1 MFYIF
6 YFSSRYVLQIISKR
20 LMKIFQKTFTKCFCS
35 SQKTKINIYLYG
47 SPIHS
52 PKVNDGG
59 LRLSFTKRIL
69 HVDLTT
75 GKTEVKPLDMKLAKK
90 YIGGIGLGMKLW
102 LDNSKAGVDPFSPE
116 NPMFFMT
123 GPLTGT
129 MAPSAGNSYAV
140 VSKSPLTF
148 TIGEAKAHGFFGAE
162 MKRAGYDV
170 IMFTGKSEKLVYAW
184 IDDDSVQ
191 LLDASHLVGKSPQ
204 ETEEIIREE
213 LGDFYIRVSAIGEAG
228 EKLSRIACIMN
239 DEFRA
244 IGRGGMGAVMGS
256 KNLKAVAVRGT
267 NDVNV
272 ANLEEFREFVRTVH
286 ERMKGPATRKYR
298 TLGTPENVL
307 VLNAISALATRN
319 FTNAT
324 FEGAEKVSGER
335 LNEQYIKKIVGCA
348 TCGMR
353 CDHVAL
359 VPEGEYKGTVSR
371 VEFECLWAMGPLC
384 GVDRLDAIIEAIY
397 QANHYG
403 LDGISAGVV
412 VAFAM
417 DLYEHGIIT
426 KEDTDGL
433 ELNFGNA
440 HALVE
445 CVKMIGQRKG
455 WLGNVLAEGT
465 KKAAEIIGKD
475 AYKYANH
482 IKGMELPGYDLRTLK
497 TAALGF
503 SVSFR
508 GACHLRSGAY
518 SPDIK
523 GSVDRF
529 KIEKGRGKLVVDGE
543 DIYNV
548 VDSLILCKFSR
559 GVMYDGLGDMAKYY
573 TLATGIEMT
582 AEELAEAG
590 ERINHL
596 ARVINIRE
604 GKGTR
609 SDDTLPWKI
618 MNYPVPDEG
627 IAHGVVVNQKEF
639 DIGLDDYYEVR
650 GWTKDGIPTPE
661 TLKRMGLD
669 DLVPIVKKKIASMKK
684 K

>member
-1 MFYIF
+1 M
-6 YFSSRYVLQIISKR
+6 
-20 LMKIFQKTFTKCFCS
+20 
-35 SQKTKINIYLYG
+35 
-47 SPIHS
+47 
-52 PKVNDGG
+52 
-59 LRLSFTKRIL
+59 SFAKRIL
-69 HVDLTT
+69 YVDLTT
-75 GKTEVKPLDMKLAKK
+75 GKTEVKPLKEKLAKE

-102 LDNSKAGVDPFSPE
+102 LDHSKAGVDPLSPE
-116 NPMFFMT
+116 NPLIFMT

-140 VSKSPLTF
+140 VSKSPLTG
-148 TIGEAKAHGFFGAE
+148 TIGESKAHGFFGSE
-162 MKRAGYDV
+162 VKRAGYDA
-170 IMFTGKSEKLVYAW
+170 IIFTGKSEKLVYAW

-191 LLDASHLVGKSPQ
+191 LLDAAHLSGKSPQ
-204 ETEEIIREE
+204 ETEETIREE
-213 LGDFYIRVSAIGEAG
+213 LGDFYVRVSAIGEAG
-228 EKLSRIACIMN
+228 EKLVRIACIMN

-272 ANLEEFREFVRTVH
+272 ANLEEFKEFVRTVH

-307 VLNAISALATRN
+307 VLNAIAALPTRN
-319 FTNAT
+319 FSQAT

-335 LNEQYIKKIVGCA
+335 LNEIYIKKIVGCA

-353 CDHVAL
+353 CDHIAL

-371 VEFECLWAMGPLC
+371 IEFECLWAVGPLC

-397 QANHYG
+397 QANYYG
-403 LDGISAGVV
+403 MDGISTGVV

-417 DLYEHGIIT
+417 DLYENGIIT
-426 KEDTDGL
+426 KKDTDGL
-433 ELNFGNA
+433 ELNFGDP

-445 CVKMIGQRKG
+445 TIKRMGSRKG
-455 WLGNVLAEGT
+455 WLGDVLAEGS
-465 KKAAEIIGKD
+465 KRAGEKIGKG
-475 AYKYANH
+475 AEKYANH

-503 SVSFR
+503 SVSYR

-518 SPDIK
+518 SPDVK
-523 GSVDRF
+523 GKVDRF
-529 KIEKGRGKLVVDGE
+529 KIEKGRGKIVMDGE
-543 DIYNV
+543 DLYNV

-559 GVMYDGLGDMAKYY
+559 GVMYEGLKDMATYY
-573 TLATGIEMT
+573 TLSTGIEMT
-582 AEELAEAG
+582 ADDLLKAG
-590 ERINHL
+590 ERINNL

-609 SDDTLPWKI
+609 DDDTLPWKI
-618 MNYPVPDEG
+618 MNVPVPDEG
-627 IAHGVVVNQKEF
+627 VAKGAVVNQKEF
-639 DIGLDDYYEVR
+639 DIGLDDYYSVR

-661 TLKRMGLD
+661 KLKEVGLG
-669 DLVPIVKKKIASMKK
+669 DLVGIVKKKIASVKK
-684 K
+684 